1 MFRVCDVD
9 ELMGKGAESITPAE
23 GDETV
28 LLLEAG
34 LNGMEADGWT
44 FVRTIDQHRQWPDDS
59 DPMGH
64 LAGPF
69 FVFHKEEP
77 PTARLLS

>member
-1 MFRVCDVD
+1 MFRVCDID
-9 ELMGKGAESITPAE
+9 ELMGKGAESITPE
-23 GDETV
+23 KGDETV

-34 LNGMEADGWT
+34 LNGMESDGWT

-59 DPMGH
+59 EPMGF

-69 FVFHKEEP
+69 FVFHKEDSAP
-77 PTARLLS
+77 VRLLN